1 MRRTELGGT
10 LAADRLSGV
19 GPSEW
24 TGHRFVKVVQEA
36 LQFVFQIRHRREV
49 AATHDLS
56 HHNAEDHL
64 DLVQPRTVLGKVHEP
79 NPVAGIRQE
88 FAPAGL
94 AL

>member
-79 NPVAGIRQE
+79 NPVAGIR
-88 FAPAGL
+88 
-94 AL
+94 